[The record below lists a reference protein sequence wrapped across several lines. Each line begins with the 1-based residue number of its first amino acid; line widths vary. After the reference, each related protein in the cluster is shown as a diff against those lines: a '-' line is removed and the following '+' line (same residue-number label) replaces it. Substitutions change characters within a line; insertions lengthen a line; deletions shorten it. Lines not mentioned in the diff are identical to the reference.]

1 MSTPLRPVL
10 NLVSKNPFH
19 VLTVEEIQDT
29 PLSETKLVLQPKP
42 TTTTP
47 ILDPKPILHESIGY
61 NALEEDTRKKLDI
74 KIMLKTVDMGQAVS
88 VKALLDSG
96 ATGLFL
102 DDNFVKHM
110 GWKVDNIEQA
120 VPVYNVDG
128 TLNAAGRI
136 RQTVDLFIHYGEHQE
151 RATFS
156 ITKLGGVKAYIRT
169 FMVEMS

>member
-1 MSTPLRPVL
+1 MSTPLQPGL
-10 NLVSKNPFH
+10 NLVSRNTFH
-19 VLTVEEIQDT
+19 VLKVEEIQDT
-29 PLSETKLVLQPKP
+29 PLSETKLVLQPEP

-61 NALEEDTRKKLDI
+61 NALEEDTREKLDI
-74 KIMLKTVDMGQAVS
+74 KIMLKTVDTGQAVS

-128 TLNAAGRI
+128 TWNKQGAI
-136 RQTVDLFIHYGEHQE
+136 THYTWKGITITGSRYCTHLLVTLLGNE
-151 RATFS
+151 S
-156 ITKLGGVKAYIRT
+156 IILRLPWL
-169 FMVEMS
+169 